1 MNVACCWKY
10 CVVGESVVGLNIV
23 VCADSIDSK
32 KSMKSAVAFGAAE
45 EAGAADFV
53 GVEVDAVTGF
63 EDFVV
68 AVM

>member
-1 MNVACCWKY
+1 
-10 CVVGESVVGLNIV
+10 
-23 VCADSIDSK
+23 
-32 KSMKSAVAFGAAE
+32 MKSTVAFGAAE
-45 EAGAADFV
+45 EAGAADSAV